1 MAHTDTSNPQGF
13 NPTRPR
19 AERIRFVSEYTG
31 EHNLDT
37 YLEHTEKGGRT
48 LPDLM
53 GDIFNT
59 NGQFNADLFEFR
71 TSNAQ
76 LQIRVGIYSDP
87 NTGWTDIQPVLRS
100 GGTYANHTTYNQ
112 LEMVIVGTK
121 LYMVNTD
128 GNTFT
133 SVADFEAS
141 ANTSLLFDTAGVA
154 DSAEQVAT
162 QQAALAQA
170 YASGTPPDGTL
181 SAKDYHDQTLAAV
194 NTFNTPT
201 TGSLALAQDAASTAT
216 TKKGEIDDIYA
227 DIQDIEDD
235 INTNLTTSANQ
246 ITSANTTLTD
256 ANTLLA
262 SVQTAQQTNTTQLT
276 AVQTAQS
283 TNTTQLASI
292 QTSQT
297 ALDASATSIS
307 NTQSQLTTDVATNTT
322 NLASIN
328 STLTDA
334 GYLAVEAAIT
344 TSIATLYANITDIND
359 LADDFDDIETVTTIP
374 AFASGVA
381 NLGPLT
387 TQINALYAVRA
398 DIVTAA
404 AAVGD
409 LEDVLVIGPLILT

>member
-1 MAHTDTSNPQGF
+1 MSHYTEDNSQGF

-31 EHNLDT
+31 EHVLDT

-59 NGQFNADLFEFR
+59 SGQFNADLFEFR
-71 TSNAQ
+71 TFNSQ

-87 NTGWTDIQPVLRS
+87 NIGWTDIQPVLRS
-100 GGTYANHTTYNQ
+100 GGIFATHTTYNQ

-121 LYMVNTD
+121 LYIVNSD
-128 GNTFT
+128 GNSFATA
-133 SVADFEAS
+133 ADFEAS
-141 ANTSLLFDTAGVA
+141 PNTDLLFDTAGVA
-154 DSAEQVAT
+154 DTAEQVAT
-162 QQAALAQA
+162 QQAELARG
-170 YASGTPPDGTL
+170 YAEAADQDLTDLQNLIAAFETP
-181 SAKDYHDQTLAAV
+181 V
-194 NTFNTPT
+194 
-201 TGSLALAQDAASTAT
+201 TGSLALAQAAASTAT
-216 TKKGEIDDIYA
+216 TTKGLIDTIYA
-227 DIQDIEDD
+227 DIQQIEID
-235 INTNLTTSANQ
+235 INANLTTSANQ
-246 ITSANTTLTD
+246 ITSANTTLSS

-262 SVQTAQQTNTTQLT
+262 SVQSVANQNTTDI
-276 AVQTAQS
+276 AAIQTAQS
-283 TNTTQLASI
+283 TNASQITSI

-334 GYLAVEAAIT
+334 GYLAVEAAIS
-344 TSIATLYANITDIND
+344 TSIATLYANIADIND

-381 NLGPLT
+381 NLGTLT

>member
-1 MAHTDTSNPQGF
+1 MAHYTEDNSQGF

-31 EHNLDT
+31 EHVLDT

-59 NGQFNADLFEFR
+59 SGQFNADLFEFR
-71 TSNAQ
+71 THNSQ

-100 GGTYANHTTYNQ
+100 GGIFATHTTYNQ

-121 LYMVNTD
+121 LYIVNSD
-128 GNTFT
+128 GNSFATA
-133 SVADFEAS
+133 ADFEAS
-141 ANTSLLFDTAGVA
+141 PNTDLLFDTAGVA
-154 DSAEQVAT
+154 DTAEQVAT
-162 QQAALAQA
+162 QQAELARG
-170 YASGTPPDGTL
+170 YAEAADQDLTDLQNLIAAFETP
-181 SAKDYHDQTLAAV
+181 V
-194 NTFNTPT
+194 
-201 TGSLALAQDAASTAT
+201 TGSLALAQAAASTAT
-216 TKKGEIDDIYA
+216 TTKGLIDTIYA
-227 DIQDIEDD
+227 DIQQIETN
-235 INTNLTTSANQ
+235 INANLTTSANQ
-246 ITSANTTLTD
+246 ITSANTTLSS

-262 SVQTAQQTNTTQLT
+262 SVQSVANQNTTDI
-276 AVQTAQS
+276 AAIQTAQS
-283 TNTTQLASI
+283 TNASQITSI

-334 GYLAVEAAIT
+334 GYLAVEAAIS

-381 NLGPLT
+381 NLGTLT

>member
-1 MAHTDTSNPQGF
+1 MSHYTEDNSQGF

-31 EHNLDT
+31 EHVLDT

-59 NGQFNADLFEFR
+59 SGQFNADLFEFR
-71 TSNAQ
+71 TFNSQ

-87 NTGWTDIQPVLRS
+87 NIGWTDIQPVLRS
-100 GGTYANHTTYNQ
+100 GGIFATHTTYNQ

-121 LYMVNTD
+121 LYIVNSD
-128 GNTFT
+128 GNSFATA
-133 SVADFEAS
+133 ADFEAS
-141 ANTSLLFDTAGVA
+141 PNTDLLFDTAGVA
-154 DSAEQVAT
+154 DTAEQVAT
-162 QQAALAQA
+162 QQAELARG
-170 YASGTPPDGTL
+170 YAEAADQDLTDLQNLIAAFETP
-181 SAKDYHDQTLAAV
+181 V
-194 NTFNTPT
+194 
-201 TGSLALAQDAASTAT
+201 TGSLALAQAAASTAT
-216 TKKGEIDDIYA
+216 TTKGLIDTIYA
-227 DIQDIEDD
+227 DIQQIETN
-235 INTNLTTSANQ
+235 INANLTTSANQ
-246 ITSANTTLTD
+246 ITSANTTLSS

-262 SVQTAQQTNTTQLT
+262 SVQSVANQNTTDI
-276 AVQTAQS
+276 AAIQTAQS
-283 TNTTQLASI
+283 TNASQITSI

-334 GYLAVEAAIT
+334 GYLAVEAAIS
-344 TSIATLYANITDIND
+344 TSIATLYANIADIND

-381 NLGPLT
+381 NLGTLT